1 MLLVHEKGL
10 RLVKL
15 SVKELELGLSQ
26 SLSIVL
32 VVVLLVVDVLGN
44 VVDLALPALN
54 GCIELH
60 GLLSCVLQVLLE
72 VSDLTRKLALR
83 GTILS
88 VLLLDLGEVLELDS
102 LSLEDTPLHV
112 LDQLLLLLTEEFIL
126 ELHPMNF
133 LLHGDD
139 LSLTNGWVKSV
150 LHLFLK
156 LILALPE
163 EDLLFSLDYF
173 DQDITLLLFEL
184 GDLVLK
190 LDRLI
195 LHLLKLL
202 LELHLDVEVV
212 SRELLLATVV
222 LIDLAV
228 ELVHLEDLVL
238 LGHFQLSDL
247 LVVVLDLRVDSNFL
261 LVKDGF
267 LSSQIVVLAIDLVL
281 LLLTLDKL
289 DLVGNPVLLNVGCV
303 IVDFLNLL
311 LDVVTVVFDGSD
323 ELITISTAL
332 KVGTLTVQTI
342 DLKGLLLDVQQSA
355 LDLLLNI
362 LDISL
367 LRLQLINQIVKLL
380 LQHLVLRGRVEVIK
394 TYTRDLISVVLD
406 LDLFLG
412 DVLVCHLCLLE
423 EIGRG
428 LLDRLLLTG
437 VGDDI
442 IPDSLGLGMQ
452 LHDTLVKDV
461 VLRLHIGLFLVHASR
476 LKLRLLQRVLEHDF
490 LLVELLFLSLELLH
504 PCRQEF
510 DLLLALVK
518 LIMKVFT
525 RLLLFLGLV
534 ANTADLGLDLEDLV
548 ITLSD
553 EVLDGLESL
562 VTLLHAKETLLPVLK
577 QSLLAHNDSLN
588 LNSSF
593 FECVPGSGRFFF
605 L

>member
-1 MLLVHEKGL
+1 M
-10 RLVKL
+10 
-15 SVKELELGLSQ
+15 
-26 SLSIVL
+26 
-32 VVVLLVVDVLGN
+32 
-44 VVDLALPALN
+44 
-54 GCIELH
+54 
-60 GLLSCVLQVLLE
+60 LQVLLE
-72 VSDLTRKLALR
+72 VGDLTRKLALR

-88 VLLLDLGEVLELDS
+88 VLLLDLREVLELDS
-102 LSLEDTPLHV
+102 LALEDTPLHI

-126 ELHPMNF
+126 KLHSMDL

-163 EDLLFSLDYF
+163 EDLLFSLDNF

-222 LIDLAV
+222 LIDLTV

-238 LGHFQLSDL
+238 LGHLQLSDF
-247 LVVVLDLRVDSNFL
+247 LVMALNLRVNSNFL

-281 LLLTLDKL
+281 LLLALDKL

-311 LDVVTVVFDGSD
+311 LDVVTVVFDGSN
-323 ELITISTAL
+323 ELITITTAL
-332 KVGTLTVQTI
+332 KVGTFTVQTI

-367 LRLQLINQIVKLL
+367 LRLQLINQVVKLL
-380 LQHLVLRGRVEVIK
+380 LENLVLRSGVEVIE
-394 TYTRDLISVVLD
+394 TDTRDLISVVLD

-461 VLRLHIGLFLVHASR
+461 VLRLHVGLLLVHAS
-476 LKLRLLQRVLEHDF
+476 
-490 LLVELLFLSLELLH
+490 
-504 PCRQEF
+504 
-510 DLLLALVK
+510 
-518 LIMKVFT
+518 
-525 RLLLFLGLV
+525 
-534 ANTADLGLDLEDLV
+534 
-548 ITLSD
+548 
-553 EVLDGLESL
+553 
-562 VTLLHAKETLLPVLK
+562 
-577 QSLLAHNDSLN
+577 
-588 LNSSF
+588 
-593 FECVPGSGRFFF
+593 
-605 L
+605 

>member
-1 MLLVHEKGL
+1 M
-10 RLVKL
+10 
-15 SVKELELGLSQ
+15 
-26 SLSIVL
+26 
-32 VVVLLVVDVLGN
+32 
-44 VVDLALPALN
+44 
-54 GCIELH
+54 
-60 GLLSCVLQVLLE
+60 LQVLLE

-88 VLLLDLGEVLELDS
+88 VLLLDLREVLELDS
-102 LSLEDTPLHV
+102 LALEDTPLHI
-112 LDQLLLLLTEEFIL
+112 LNQLLLLLTEEFIL
-126 ELHPMNF
+126 KLHPMDL

-163 EDLLFSLDYF
+163 EDLLFGLDNF

-222 LIDLAV
+222 LIDLTV

-247 LVVVLDLRVDSNFL
+247 LVVALDLRVDSNFL

-267 LSSQIVVLAIDLVL
+267 LSSQIVVLAINLAL
-281 LLLTLDKL
+281 LLLALDKL
-289 DLVGNPVLLNVGCV
+289 DLVGDPVLLNVGCV
-303 IVDFLNLL
+303 IIDFLDLL
-311 LDVVTVVFDGSD
+311 LDVVTVVFDGSN
-323 ELITISTAL
+323 ELITITTAL

-367 LRLQLINQIVKLL
+367 LRLQLIDQVVKLL
-380 LQHLVLRGRVEVIK
+380 LENLVLRSRVEVIE

-412 DVLVCHLCLLE
+412 DVLVRHLCLLE

-428 LLDRLLLTG
+428 FLDGLLLTG

-461 VLRLHIGLFLVHASR
+461 VLRLHIGLLLVHAS
-476 LKLRLLQRVLEHDF
+476 
-490 LLVELLFLSLELLH
+490 
-504 PCRQEF
+504 
-510 DLLLALVK
+510 
-518 LIMKVFT
+518 
-525 RLLLFLGLV
+525 
-534 ANTADLGLDLEDLV
+534 
-548 ITLSD
+548 
-553 EVLDGLESL
+553 
-562 VTLLHAKETLLPVLK
+562 
-577 QSLLAHNDSLN
+577 
-588 LNSSF
+588 
-593 FECVPGSGRFFF
+593 
-605 L
+605 

>member
-32 VVVLLVVDVLGN
+32 VVVLLVVNVLGN
-44 VVDLALPALN
+44 VVDLALPALD

-60 GLLSCVLQVLLE
+60 GLLSRVLQVLLE

-88 VLLLDLGEVLELDS
+88 VLLLDLREILELDS
-102 LSLEDTPLHV
+102 LSLEDTPLHI

-184 GDLVLK
+184 GDLVLE

-212 SRELLLATVV
+212 SRELLLATVI

-228 ELVHLEDLVL
+228 ELVHFEDLVL

-281 LLLTLDKL
+281 LLLTLDEL
-289 DLVGNPVLLNVGCV
+289 DLVGDPVLLNVGCV
-303 IVDFLNLL
+303 VVDFLNLL
-311 LDVVTVVFDGSD
+311 LDVITVVFDGSD

-332 KVGTLTVQTI
+332 KVSTLTVQTI
-342 DLKGLLLDVQQSA
+342 DLKRLLLDVQQSA

-362 LDISL
+362 LDISF
-367 LRLQLINQIVKLL
+367 LRLQLIDQVVKLL
-380 LQHLVLRGRVEVIK
+380 LEHLVLRGRVEVI
-394 TYTRDLISVVLD
+394 
-406 LDLFLG
+406 
-412 DVLVCHLCLLE
+412 
-423 EIGRG
+423 
-428 LLDRLLLTG
+428 
-437 VGDDI
+437 
-442 IPDSLGLGMQ
+442 
-452 LHDTLVKDV
+452 
-461 VLRLHIGLFLVHASR
+461 
-476 LKLRLLQRVLEHDF
+476 
-490 LLVELLFLSLELLH
+490 
-504 PCRQEF
+504 
-510 DLLLALVK
+510 
-518 LIMKVFT
+518 
-525 RLLLFLGLV
+525 
-534 ANTADLGLDLEDLV
+534 
-548 ITLSD
+548 
-553 EVLDGLESL
+553 
-562 VTLLHAKETLLPVLK
+562 
-577 QSLLAHNDSLN
+577 
-588 LNSSF
+588 
-593 FECVPGSGRFFF
+593 
-605 L
+605 

>member
-1 MLLVHEKGL
+1 M
-10 RLVKL
+10 
-15 SVKELELGLSQ
+15 
-26 SLSIVL
+26 
-32 VVVLLVVDVLGN
+32 
-44 VVDLALPALN
+44 
-54 GCIELH
+54 
-60 GLLSCVLQVLLE
+60 LQVLLK

-88 VLLLDLGEVLELDS
+88 VLLLDLREILELDS
-102 LSLEDTPLHV
+102 LSLEDAPLHV

-163 EDLLFSLDYF
+163 EDLLFGLDYF

-184 GDLVLK
+184 GDLVLE

-228 ELVHLEDLVL
+228 ELVHLKDLVL

-247 LVVVLDLRVDSNFL
+247 LVMVLDLRVDSNFL

-289 DLVGNPVLLNVGCV
+289 DLVGDPVLLNVGCV

-311 LDVVTVVFDGSD
+311 LDVITVVFDGSD
-323 ELITISTAL
+323 KLITISTAL

-367 LRLQLINQIVKLL
+367 LRLQLIDQVVKLL
-380 LQHLVLRGRVEVIK
+380 LEHLILRGRIEVIK

-406 LDLFLG
+406 FDLFLG

-437 VGDDI
+437 VANDI

-461 VLRLHIGLFLVHASR
+461 VLRLHIGLFLVHAS
-476 LKLRLLQRVLEHDF
+476 
-490 LLVELLFLSLELLH
+490 
-504 PCRQEF
+504 
-510 DLLLALVK
+510 
-518 LIMKVFT
+518 
-525 RLLLFLGLV
+525 
-534 ANTADLGLDLEDLV
+534 
-548 ITLSD
+548 
-553 EVLDGLESL
+553 
-562 VTLLHAKETLLPVLK
+562 
-577 QSLLAHNDSLN
+577 
-588 LNSSF
+588 
-593 FECVPGSGRFFF
+593 
-605 L
+605 

>member
-1 MLLVHEKGL
+1 M
-10 RLVKL
+10 
-15 SVKELELGLSQ
+15 
-26 SLSIVL
+26 L
-32 VVVLLVVDVLGN
+32 VVILLVVDVLGN

-88 VLLLDLGEVLELDS
+88 VLLLDLREVLELDS
-102 LSLEDTPLHV
+102 LSLEDTPLHI

-126 ELHPMNF
+126 ELHSMDL

-156 LILALPE
+156 LILAFPE
-163 EDLLFSLDYF
+163 EDLLFGLDNF

-212 SRELLLATVV
+212 SRELLLTTVV
-222 LIDLAV
+222 LIDLTV

-247 LVVVLDLRVDSNFL
+247 LVVALDLRVDSNFL

-281 LLLTLDKL
+281 LLLALDEL
-289 DLVGNPVLLNVGCV
+289 DLVGDPVLLNVGCV
-303 IVDFLNLL
+303 VVDFLNLL
-311 LDVVTVVFDGSD
+311 LDVITVVFDGSD

-332 KVGTLTVQTI
+332 KVSTLTVQTI

-367 LRLQLINQIVKLL
+367 LRLQLIDKVVKLL
-380 LQHLVLRGRVEVIK
+380 LENLVLRGRVEVIE
-394 TYTRDLISVVLD
+394 TDTRDLISVVLD

-412 DVLVCHLCLLE
+412 DVLVCHLSLLE

-442 IPDSLGLGMQ
+442 IPDSLSLGMQ

-461 VLRLHIGLFLVHASR
+461 VLRLHIGLLLVHAS
-476 LKLRLLQRVLEHDF
+476 
-490 LLVELLFLSLELLH
+490 
-504 PCRQEF
+504 
-510 DLLLALVK
+510 
-518 LIMKVFT
+518 
-525 RLLLFLGLV
+525 
-534 ANTADLGLDLEDLV
+534 
-548 ITLSD
+548 
-553 EVLDGLESL
+553 
-562 VTLLHAKETLLPVLK
+562 
-577 QSLLAHNDSLN
+577 
-588 LNSSF
+588 
-593 FECVPGSGRFFF
+593 
-605 L
+605 

>member
-1 MLLVHEKGL
+1 M
-10 RLVKL
+10 
-15 SVKELELGLSQ
+15 
-26 SLSIVL
+26 
-32 VVVLLVVDVLGN
+32 
-44 VVDLALPALN
+44 
-54 GCIELH
+54 
-60 GLLSCVLQVLLE
+60 LQVLLE
-72 VSDLTRKLALR
+72 VGDLTRKLALR

-88 VLLLDLGEVLELDS
+88 VLLLDLREVLELDS
-102 LSLEDTPLHV
+102 LALEDTPLHV

-126 ELHPMNF
+126 KLHSMDL

-163 EDLLFSLDYF
+163 EDLLFSLDNF
-173 DQDITLLLFEL
+173 DQDITLLLLEL
-184 GDLVLK
+184 SDLVLK

-222 LIDLAV
+222 LIDLTV

-247 LVVVLDLRVDSNFL
+247 LVVAFDLRIDSNFL

-281 LLLTLDKL
+281 LLLALDKL
-289 DLVGNPVLLNVGCV
+289 DLVGDPVLLNVSCV
-303 IVDFLNLL
+303 IINFLDLL

-323 ELITISTAL
+323 ELITITTTL
-332 KVGTLTVQTI
+332 KVSTLTVQTI

-367 LRLQLINQIVKLL
+367 LRLQLIDQVVKLFL
-380 LQHLVLRGRVEVIK
+380 ENLVLRSGVEVIE
-394 TYTRDLISVVLD
+394 TDTRDLISVVLD

-461 VLRLHIGLFLVHASR
+461 VLRLHVGLLLVHTS
-476 LKLRLLQRVLEHDF
+476 
-490 LLVELLFLSLELLH
+490 
-504 PCRQEF
+504 
-510 DLLLALVK
+510 
-518 LIMKVFT
+518 
-525 RLLLFLGLV
+525 
-534 ANTADLGLDLEDLV
+534 
-548 ITLSD
+548 
-553 EVLDGLESL
+553 
-562 VTLLHAKETLLPVLK
+562 
-577 QSLLAHNDSLN
+577 
-588 LNSSF
+588 
-593 FECVPGSGRFFF
+593 
-605 L
+605 

>member
-1 MLLVHEKGL
+1 M
-10 RLVKL
+10 
-15 SVKELELGLSQ
+15 
-26 SLSIVL
+26 
-32 VVVLLVVDVLGN
+32 
-44 VVDLALPALN
+44 
-54 GCIELH
+54 
-60 GLLSCVLQVLLE
+60 LQVLLE

-88 VLLLDLGEVLELDS
+88 VLLLDLREVLELDS
-102 LSLEDTPLHV
+102 LALEDTPLHV

-126 ELHPMNF
+126 KLHPMDL

-163 EDLLFSLDYF
+163 EDLLFSLDNF

-247 LVVVLDLRVDSNFL
+247 LVVALDLRVDSNFL

-267 LSSQIVVLAIDLVL
+267 LSSQIVVLAINLAL
-281 LLLTLDKL
+281 LLLALDKL
-289 DLVGNPVLLNVGCV
+289 DLVSDPVLLNVGCV
-303 IVDFLNLL
+303 IIDFLDLL
-311 LDVVTVVFDGSD
+311 LDVVTVVFDGSN

-342 DLKGLLLDVQQSA
+342 DLKCLLLDVQQSS

-367 LRLQLINQIVKLL
+367 LRLQLIDQIVKLL
-380 LQHLVLRGRVEVIK
+380 LENLVLSGRVEVIE

-412 DVLVCHLCLLE
+412 DVLVRHLCLLE

-428 LLDRLLLTG
+428 LFDRFLLTG

-461 VLRLHIGLFLVHASR
+461 VLRLHVGLLLVHAS
-476 LKLRLLQRVLEHDF
+476 
-490 LLVELLFLSLELLH
+490 
-504 PCRQEF
+504 
-510 DLLLALVK
+510 
-518 LIMKVFT
+518 
-525 RLLLFLGLV
+525 
-534 ANTADLGLDLEDLV
+534 
-548 ITLSD
+548 
-553 EVLDGLESL
+553 
-562 VTLLHAKETLLPVLK
+562 
-577 QSLLAHNDSLN
+577 
-588 LNSSF
+588 
-593 FECVPGSGRFFF
+593 
-605 L
+605 